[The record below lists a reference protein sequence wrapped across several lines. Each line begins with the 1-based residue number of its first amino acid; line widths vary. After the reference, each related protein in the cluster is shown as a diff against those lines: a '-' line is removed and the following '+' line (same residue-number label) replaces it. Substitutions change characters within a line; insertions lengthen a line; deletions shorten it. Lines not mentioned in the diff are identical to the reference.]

1 MLVYTIMLFLALFVA
16 YKGKKYIF
24 RTTNNKTIH
33 LYNWI
38 AMLPFW
44 FVTCFRY
51 QVGTDYKTYIELY
64 ATIIP
69 NGSYESD
76 FLFSLLVKFCVNFF
90 NNKHLIIVFIGTLTI
105 FLIGR
110 FIQKNTENMVL
121 SIILLFFTGTFSI
134 SLNLMKQMLA
144 TAIWLN
150 SLQYIKERKFVK
162 YMFLVLVA
170 AGFHRI
176 AFLYTFL
183 YFFYEKP
190 IPIKKSFPI
199 FMAFIYIFNNQIRS
213 IIITVTKWLDFYYG
227 YFYNLYDKRQGSG
240 ALLVINIF
248 AFIIIFKC
256 FQNSQEKGIYL
267 EKKFNFYYNIQFLC
281 LFFCV
286 LMSIL
291 PNGERIVYLLLPM
304 QIVSIPSA
312 LQSIEK
318 KKARYIMIVV
328 SIAVYSMF
336 FIELFIIKN
345 MGATF
350 PYRFIFSK

>member
-1 MLVYTIMLFLALFVA
+1 MLVYTIMLFLAIFAA
-16 YKGKKYIF
+16 YESKKYTF
-24 RTTNNKTIH
+24 RTTNSKTINIH
-33 LYNWI
+33 NWI
-38 AMLPFW
+38 AMVPFW

-76 FLFSLLVKFCVNFF
+76 FLFSLLVKLCVNFF
-90 NNKHLIIVFIGTLTI
+90 NNKNLIIVFIGTLTI

-110 FIQKNTENMVL
+110 FIEKNTENMIL

-150 SLQYIKERKFVK
+150 SLQYIKEKKIVT
-162 YMFLVLVA
+162 YMFVVLVA

-176 AFLYTFL
+176 AFLYAFL

-199 FMAFIYIFNNQIRS
+199 FMLFVYVFNAQIRN
-213 IIITVTKWLDFYYG
+213 IIIAVTKWLDFYYG

-248 AFIIIFKC
+248 AFIVIFKC
-256 FQNSQEKGIYL
+256 FESRQKKGLYL
-267 EKKFNFYYNIQFLC
+267 EKKFNFYYNTQFLC
-281 LFFCV
+281 LFFCI

-304 QIVSIPSA
+304 QIVSIPAA

-318 KKARYIMIVV
+318 KKIRYIMTILT
-328 SIAVYSMF
+328 IGIYSVF
-336 FIELFIIKN
+336 FVELFVIKN
-345 MGATF
+345 IGATF
-350 PYRFIFSK
+350 PYKIIFSK